1 MKLAGLFIVVV
12 GIVCVVFAL
21 NMTVFVETGFGRV
34 ANISLMEERRIYIG
48 LSISAIVAGLALF
61 IASQF
66 VKKEVKTSEGIQGSR
81 DGNIYIK
88 GGEIDLNQVLSLA
101 NELRQTNKQ
110 SSYLSLLEGNKSKL
124 EGIKSTLPNNLKDDF
139 DLALKDYLD

>member
-48 LSISAIVAGLALF
+48 LSISAIVVGLALF

>member
-48 LSISAIVAGLALF
+48 LSISAIVVGLALF

-110 SSYLSLLEGNKSKL
+110 SSYVSLLERNKSKL